1 MGISGLDTTIEISRK
16 LSVCGDYVC
25 SCIYIYIYI
34 YIYNHTTNSSHCSVF
49 PYFSNITNR

>member
-16 LSVCGDYVC
+16 LSVCGVYVC

-34 YIYNHTTNSSHCSVF
+34 YIYIITQQIPHTAVYFRIF
-49 PYFSNITNR
+49 PI